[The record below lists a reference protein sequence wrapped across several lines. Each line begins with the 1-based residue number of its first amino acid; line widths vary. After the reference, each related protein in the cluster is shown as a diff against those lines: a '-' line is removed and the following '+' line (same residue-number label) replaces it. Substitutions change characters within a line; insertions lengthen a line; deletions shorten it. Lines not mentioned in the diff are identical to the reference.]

1 MSRLLRTV
9 ELKISTI
16 RFPGGWKDRLDVA
29 NVAGLADQL
38 RAGVSLPPVKVTHTH
53 QLVAGAHRIAA
64 HLEVGLP
71 AVRCDVIEYATPE
84 EIEEDTICENIRRRT
99 LSTEE
104 RDRGLARLV
113 AIAQGRGT
121 KETISDTIA
130 RLHQQAIDEAGIG
143 PGLVALEEA
152 HEAQLVAR
160 AAEIV
165 SKAAATAE
173 VASKTGHSQ
182 RTIERAVAKQEAAD
196 EPSPPAALAD
206 TIKSFGL
213 PVMLNVR
220 EDAVRWQAAIDEA
233 DGLLRRAQAALS
245 RLVDVTKVNSILA
258 KAVSEAHQAAQ
269 HARKLRPDAVCA
281 WCKMLSELDCK
292 ACSGRGWRTSDQT
305 KLPPELEL
313 EGDQAMVCVGPGAF
327 MLRTEY
333 MRQKAPAARPA
344 KPGKKIKVVDEKG
357 ADLVPPDDEGL
368 AF

>member
-64 HLEVGLP
+64 HLEAELS

-84 EIEEDTICENIRRRT
+84 EIEEDAICENIRRRT

-113 AIAQGRGT
+113 AIAQGR
-121 KETISDTIA
+121 
-130 RLHQQAIDEAGIG
+130 QAASFGQLQPPPAPVDPQDDDLLAAAGAVV
-143 PGLVALEEA
+143 LTEV
-152 HEAQLVAR
+152 HEAAV
-160 AAEIV
+160 IV
-165 SKAAATAE
+165 SKAAAAAE

-182 RTIERAVAKQEAAD
+182 RTVERAVAKQEAAD
-196 EPSPPAALAD
+196 GPEPPALAD

-213 PVMLNVR
+213 PVLLNVR
-220 EDAVRWQAAIDEA
+220 EDAARWQTAIDEA

-269 HARKLRPDAVCA
+269 HARKLRPEAVCA

-292 ACSGRGWRTSDQT
+292 ACSGRGWRTSDQS

-313 EGDQAMVCVGPGAF
+313 EGDEAMVCVGPGAF
-327 MLRTEY
+327 MLRMEY

-357 ADLVPPDDEGL
+357 AELVPPADDEGL